1 MSQYRICPQSGLY
14 FDKSAESLMKAHA
27 VAGAVALLVA
37 GVLALLVGLTRWP
50 AVHLLGASDFYLV
63 LTAHGVDALI
73 FWLIFFEIAIL
84 YFASSTLLKCRLA
97 TPRWAWL
104 GFALMLIGAVTTNVA
119 IFQGNSSVMMTSYAP
134 MQAAPHFYLGLILFA
149 VGALIGCFVFLGTLV
164 IAKEEKTY
172 EGSIPLVT
180 FGAVTACII
189 AVFTIA
195 SGAIILI
202 PTFLWSI
209 GIVSHIDA
217 LMYRVIWWG
226 LGHSSQQLN
235 VAAHVSV
242 WYAIA
247 AIVFNAKPMSEKVS
261 RTAFLLYILFL
272 QLASA
277 HHILADPGIS
287 STWKIFNT
295 SYAMYLAVLAS
306 MIHGLTVPGSIEVAQ
321 RKKGFTNGL
330 FEWLRKAPWGN
341 PIFSGMFLS
350 LILFGFIGGITGVV
364 MGTEQINLIIHNTL
378 YVPGHFH
385 ATVVT
390 GTTLTFMA
398 LTYFLIPTL
407 FRREMILPGLA
418 KWQPY
423 LFGGGMTIMLLF
435 MMGAGT
441 LGVPRRHWDM
451 GFADAAAM
459 GLKFEYP
466 GSAEMMMGLVGIG
479 TILAVVGGGIYL
491 LVTVGSLLFGKKLES
506 SAGLLQS
513 FGMPLAASCYTSKRP
528 ELAKGPAAD
537 LEEHGS
543 AGFEAPGTFV
553 LAMILLV
560 TFIVY
565 YFINWKYLSSVWP
578 LS

>member
-1 MSQYRICPQSGLY
+1 MSQYRICPNSGLY
-14 FDKSAESLMKAHA
+14 FDKSAESLMKANA

-37 GVLALLVGLTRWP
+37 GILALLVGLTRWP
-50 AVHLLGASDFYLV
+50 AVHLLGASDFYMA
-63 LTAHGVDALI
+63 LTAHGLNALI
-73 FWLIFFEIAIL
+73 FWIIFFEIAIL

-104 GFALMLIGAVTTNVA
+104 GFALMFIGAVTTNVA

-134 MQAAPHFYLGLILFA
+134 MPAAPHFFLGLILFA

-180 FGAVTACII
+180 FGALTACII

-202 PTFLWSI
+202 PSFLWSI
-209 GIVSHIDA
+209 GIIGQIDA

-226 LGHSSQQLN
+226 MGHSSQQIN

-242 WYAIA
+242 WYAVA
-247 AIVFNAKPMSEKVS
+247 AIAFGAKPMSEKVS
-261 RTAFLLYILFL
+261 RGAFLLYILFL

-277 HHILADPGIS
+277 HHILVDPGVS

-321 RKKGFTNGL
+321 RKKGLTNGL

-341 PIFSGMFLS
+341 PVFSGVFLS
-350 LILFGFIGGITGVV
+350 IIIFGFIGGITGVV
-364 MGTEQINLIIHNTL
+364 MGTEQINIIIHNTI

-385 ATVVT
+385 ATVAV

-398 LTYFLIPTL
+398 LTYFLIPVL

-423 LFGGGMTIMLLF
+423 LFATGMTMLILF

-451 GFADAAAM
+451 GFADSV
-459 GLKFEYP
+459 LKFEYP
-466 GSAEMMMGLVGIG
+466 GVAETMMALVGIG
-479 TILAVVGGGIYL
+479 SVLAVLGGGIYL
-491 LVTVGSLLFGKKLES
+491 LVTVGSLLFGKKLEA
-506 SAGLLQS
+506 SAGLFQS
-513 FGMPLAASCYTSKRP
+513 FGVPLATSCYTSERP
-528 ELAKGPAAD
+528 EPARGPAAD

-543 AGFEAPGTFV
+543 SGFEAPGTFA
-553 LAMILLV
+553 LAMVLLISFV
-560 TFIVY
+560 VY

-578 LS
+578 LG

>member
-1 MSQYRICPQSGLY
+1 MSQYRICPDTGLY
-14 FDKSAESLMKAHA
+14 FDRASEGLIKANA
-27 VAGAVALLVA
+27 VAGVVALLIG

-50 AVHLLGASDFYLV
+50 AVHLLDAPDFYLV
-63 LTAHGVDALI
+63 LTAHGINALI
-73 FWLIFFEIAIL
+73 FWIIFFEIAIL
-84 YFASSTLLKCRLA
+84 YFASSSLLRCRLA
-97 TPRWAWL
+97 TPRWAWA
-104 GFALMLIGAVTTNVA
+104 GFVLMLIGAVMTNVA

-134 MQAAPHFYLGLILFA
+134 MEAAPHFYLGMILFA

-164 IAKEEKTY
+164 IAREERTY

-180 FGAVTACII
+180 FGALTACII

-202 PTFLWSI
+202 PSFLWSI
-209 GIVSHIDA
+209 GLIGQIDA

-226 LGHSSQQLN
+226 MGHSSQQIN

-242 WYAIA
+242 WYAVA
-247 AIVFNAKPMSEKVS
+247 AIAFGAKPMSEKVS
-261 RTAFLLYILFL
+261 RTAFLLYIFFL

-277 HHILADPGIS
+277 HHILADPGVS

-321 RKKGFTNGL
+321 RKKGFNNGL

-341 PIFSGMFLS
+341 PVFSGVFIS
-350 LILFGFIGGITGVV
+350 IVGFGFIGGITGVV

-385 ATVVT
+385 ATVVL
-390 GTTLTFMA
+390 GTTLTFMS
-398 LTYFLIPTL
+398 LTYFLIPVL

-423 LFGGGMTIMLLF
+423 LFSGGMVVFTLV

-441 LGVPRRHWDM
+441 LGVPRRHWDV
-451 GFADAAAM
+451 GFAQAAEM
-459 GLKFEYP
+459 GLKFEFP
-466 GSAEMMMGLVGIG
+466 GSATMMLGLVGIS
-479 TILAVVGGGIYL
+479 AVVAVLGGVIFIL
-491 LVTVGSLLFGKKLES
+491 ITVGSIVWGKKLEE
-506 SAGLLQS
+506 SAGLMQS
-513 FGMPLAASCYTSKRP
+513 FGFPLSAPCYTSEKLEPVR
-528 ELAKGPAAD
+528 GPAAD

-543 AGFEAPGTFV
+543 GGFEAPGTFV
-553 LAMILLV
+553 LALVLLV
-560 TFIVY
+560 TFVVY

-578 LS
+578 MG